1 MKFTSS
7 RKREIKTVSWDVTKT
22 GKGKMKKWENEKMGT
37 KQRIGNEVT
46 DRARVQEVLFPFFV
60 FPFPARRVPRF
71 SNNPASFMSWSC
83 NDGKEMNN
91 NNKK

>member
-1 MKFTSS
+1 
-7 RKREIKTVSWDVTKT
+7 
-22 GKGKMKKWENEKMGT
+22 MKKWEYEKMGT

-71 SNNPASFMSWSC
+71 MSWLC
-83 NDGKEMNN
+83 NDGKEMND

>member
-1 MKFTSS
+1 
-7 RKREIKTVSWDVTKT
+7 
-22 GKGKMKKWENEKMGT
+22 MKKWENEKMGT

-91 NNKK
+91 NSKK